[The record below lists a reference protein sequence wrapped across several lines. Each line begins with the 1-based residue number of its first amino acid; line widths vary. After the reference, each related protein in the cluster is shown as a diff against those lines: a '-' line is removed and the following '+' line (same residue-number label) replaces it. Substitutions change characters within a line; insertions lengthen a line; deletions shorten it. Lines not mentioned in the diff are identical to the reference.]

1 MYTHHTPITQPSQTN
16 HTPITHPSHTHHT
29 PILHPSRTHHKPI
42 SPHHTP
48 ITHPSLTHHT
58 PITHPS
64 HTNLK
69 PITHRHPHHTPPRL
83 THPTHPSFPIHPF
96 YFTYSTNYS
105 LLNFSDT
112 IAFTD
117 THFTSTETL
126 IRDHNV
132 SACIKIC
139 KNFIS
144 ELKSNMPQCS
154 LKACGGRTNMF
165 KFPLDEIFRQKWILF
180 CCQKPDWSPGPGA
193 RLCKAHFD
201 QHSFAPL
208 KRMQLKPG
216 AVPTINGKVTG

>member
-1 MYTHHTPITQPSQTN
+1 MFTRTYRTPITHSSHTHCTPITHPSHSHHKPITHQSHTHHTLIIHPSYTHHAPITHPSQTHITPSHTH
-16 HTPITHPSHTHHT
+16 HTPITHPSHTY
-29 PILHPSRTHHKPI
+29 
-42 SPHHTP
+42 HTP
-48 ITHPSLTHHT
+48 IT
-58 PITHPS
+58 

-144 ELKSNMPQCS
+144 ESKSNMPQCS
-154 LKACGGRTNMF
+154 LKACSDSHLMRYF
-165 KFPLDEIFRQKWILF
+165 AKIWILF
-180 CCQKPDWSPGPGA
+180 CFRKPD
-193 RLCKAHFD
+193 
-201 QHSFAPL
+201 
-208 KRMQLKPG
+208 
-216 AVPTINGKVTG
+216 

>member
-1 MYTHHTPITQPSQTN
+1 MNFKFEKLDFVLCLHVLIA
-16 HTPITHPSHTHHT
+16 HPSHTHHT
-29 PILHPSRTHHKPI
+29 PIVHPSHTHHTAITNQSHTNHTPITHSSYTHLTPITHPSRTHHKPI

-105 LLNFSDT
+105 LLHFSDT

-144 ELKSNMPQCS
+144 ESKSIMPQCS
-154 LKACGGRTNMF
+154 LKACSDSHLMRYF
-165 KFPLDEIFRQKWILF
+165 AKIWILF
-180 CCQKPDWSPGPGA
+180 CFRKPD
-193 RLCKAHFD
+193 
-201 QHSFAPL
+201 
-208 KRMQLKPG
+208 
-216 AVPTINGKVTG
+216 